1 MSNIKVVE
9 IWRRSRRNGYIFG
22 LTSNTNSM
30 LQKTWMKNYFNIC
43 MYVSRRMY
51 RHVSQDTFMHE
62 KTAAVL
68 CASLNYRFADITDV
82 SLLCQST
89 RFSCLLGG
97 WVWTAYHTLSSAI
110 YTSSRA
116 VLHVAEKAAKRLG
129 LTTAHKVLWKMSKA
143 LRKIQRGP
151 SILLLSSPFFHV
163 NSPLLRWQYYTTLK
177 ALFVCITFWLFGKF

>member
-1 MSNIKVVE
+1 MMLGRLDENSSVNICPLLYESFFLKLNVSNSSVMSNIKVVE
-9 IWRRSRRNGYIFG
+9 IWRRSRRHGYIFG

-82 SLLCQST
+82 SLLC
-89 RFSCLLGG
+89 
-97 WVWTAYHTLSSAI
+97 
-110 YTSSRA
+110 
-116 VLHVAEKAAKRLG
+116 
-129 LTTAHKVLWKMSKA
+129 
-143 LRKIQRGP
+143 
-151 SILLLSSPFFHV
+151 
-163 NSPLLRWQYYTTLK
+163 
-177 ALFVCITFWLFGKF
+177 